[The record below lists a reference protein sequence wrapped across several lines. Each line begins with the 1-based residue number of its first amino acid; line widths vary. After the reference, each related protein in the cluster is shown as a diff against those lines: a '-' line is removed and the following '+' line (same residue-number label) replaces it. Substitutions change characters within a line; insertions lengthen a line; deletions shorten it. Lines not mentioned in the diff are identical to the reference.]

1 MTEFE
6 RYRDDFEER
15 VIIAGLELGE
25 FGIIRDVSA
34 QPGKL
39 DGREFGR
46 RMGDTLESDLVCVLD
61 YYGYLKKSRGFKMR
75 IAVGERALRGWPIK
89 ALRATII
96 HFAGVRLELVA
107 ELAPDLVRGF
117 VRFKGEILDLR
128 GFRHNLRIGGNRVR
142 VQPAKSAHT

>member
-6 RYRDDFEER
+6 RYRDDFERR
-15 VIIAGLELGE
+15 VIVAGIGLGE
-25 FGIIRDVSA
+25 LGIIRDVSA

-39 DGREFGR
+39 DGREFGL
-46 RMGDTLESDLVCVLD
+46 RMGDALDSDLVAVLD
-61 YYGYLKKSRGFKMR
+61 YYGYLKKSRGFKRR
-75 IAVGERALRGWPIK
+75 IAAGERALRGWPIK
-89 ALRATII
+89 ALRATIV

-128 GFRHNLRIGGNRVR
+128 GFRHSLRIGSNKTR
-142 VQPAKSAHT
+142 AASEK